1 MATARAAMEGLD
13 PSLPTEIGTT
23 FAASVIVST
32 WRVNDY
38 GLVAVV
44 TETGGQSTYFVP
56 WSQLKYAK
64 QFKADPPA

>member
-1 MATARAAMEGLD
+1 MTAAMQGLD
-13 PSLPTEIGTT
+13 PNLPTEISTT
-23 FAASVIVST
+23 FAASVTVTT

-38 GLVAVV
+38 GLVAQVAV
-44 TETGGQSTYFVP
+44 ADGIDTYFVP